1 MTLSHLYQNFGDQK
15 PPKQTPTTESRE
27 AVEDEKLQSFEDGYK
42 AGWEDAVSA
51 QSQTRDHIDSE
62 FAKNLQEISFS
73 FHEARAALKK
83 ELGEVLE
90 PIFLKLLPIISHETL
105 VPKVIENIQDLT
117 NQVSDC
123 PIEVAVSPNR
133 MVTMQSAFED
143 KIQEPF
149 TVLPDEGLGKDQ
161 VFIRVGAIERGI
173 DLETWN
179 ADICSLI
186 SSHLKISEKE

>member
-1 MTLSHLYQNFGDQK
+1 MSEEKIVIDLRSNRYLWFPTSWTLNSG
-15 PPKQTPTTESRE
+15 T
-27 AVEDEKLQSFEDGYK
+27 
-42 AGWEDAVSA
+42 
-51 QSQTRDHIDSE
+51 I
-62 FAKNLQEISFS
+62 
-73 FHEARAALKK
+73 
-83 ELGEVLE
+83 LE

-105 VPKVIENIQDLT
+105 VPKVIESIQDLT